1 MLEGVFKKNGLS
13 IIGIVLIVIW
23 AIIILT
29 IMLSIISKSSI
40 PGT

>member
-1 MLEGVFKKNGLS
+1 MFEDIFKKNGSS
-13 IIGIVLIVIW
+13 IISIVLIAIW

-40 PGT
+40 SVT

>member
-1 MLEGVFKKNGLS
+1 MFEDIFKKNGSS
-13 IIGIVLIVIW
+13 IIGIVLIAIW
-23 AIIILT
+23 AITILT